1 MGLIQ
6 RRTNLTLGSIG
17 STRLYN
23 VTTEM
28 LYTISTGYIALEVT
42 NLGDSIAYYGDTNV
56 TTNSGGILNV
66 HGSKFWDNVSDDFT
80 LYFVSPNATSLVFQE
95 YRGQ

>member
-17 STRLYN
+17 STRLYD
-23 VTTEM
+23 VSGEM
-28 LYTISTGYIALEVT
+28 LYTISTGYIAFEVT
-42 NLGDSIAYYGDTNV
+42 NLGDSVVYYGDSAV
-56 TTNSGGILNV
+56 TTNSGGILV
-66 HGSKFWDNVSDDFT
+66 QKSSKFWDNVSDDFSM
-80 LYFVSPNATSLVFQE
+80 YFVSAASSTIVFHE